1 MALSRKY
8 LQGMGLTEEQV
19 TAIIEANEE
28 TINGLKDEI
37 EKYKNA
43 SEDATKKLSKVQK
56 ELDGIKEEAEKNDGR
71 SPYKV
76 KYEALKEDMDKLQK
90 QFDDY
95 KADVDAKETKSKKSD
110 AYRKLLKE
118 TGVSEKRLDA
128 ILKVTD
134 IDNLEFDEEGKLKNM
149 DDLVKNIKEEWS
161 DFIATESK
169 QGAQTSN
176 PPANNG
182 GQKMTRAD
190 IYKKDDHGRYIL
202 STAER
207 QKALVDIGTNKI

>member
-19 TAIIEANEE
+19 NAIIEANEE

-37 EKYKNA
+37 DKYKTA
-43 SEDATKKLSKVQK
+43 SEKSSKDLAKVQK
-56 ELDGIKEEAEKNDGR
+56 ELDTMKDEAENGK

-76 KYEALKEDMDKLQK
+76 KYEALKEEMGKLQK
-90 QFDDY
+90 QYDDY
-95 KADVDAKETKSKKSD
+95 KADVDAKETKLKKSD

-118 TGVSEKRLDA
+118 TGVSEKRIDA
-128 ILKVTD
+128 VLRVTD
-134 IDNLEFDEEGKLKNM
+134 IDSLEFDEEGKLKNH
-149 DDLVKNIKEEWS
+149 DELVKSIKSEWS
-161 DFIATESK
+161 DFIATEST
-169 QGAQTSN
+169 QGVATST

-182 GQKMTRAD
+182 GKKMTRAD
-190 IYKKDDHGRYIL
+190 IYKKDEHGRYVL

-207 QKALVDIGTNKI
+207 QKALMDISTNKI

>member
-1 MALSRKY
+1 MALSRKF

-19 TAIIEANEE
+19 SAIIEANEE

-37 EKYKNA
+37 EKYKSA
-43 SEDATKKLSKVQK
+43 SEKSDKDLTKVQK
-56 ELDGIKEEAEKNDGR
+56 ELNDLKDEVEKNDGK

-76 KYEALKEDMDKLQK
+76 KYEALKEDMATLQK

-95 KADVDAKETKSKKSD
+95 KADVDAKETKLKKSD

-128 ILKVTD
+128 ILRVTD
-134 IDNLEFDEEGKLKNM
+134 LDKLEFDEEGKFKNL
-149 DDLVKNIKEEWS
+149 DDVVKAIKDEWS
-161 DFIATESK
+161 DFIQTESK
-169 QGAQTSN
+169 QGANTAN

-182 GQKMTRAD
+182 GG
-190 IYKKDDHGRYIL
+190 KKTKEEIMAIKD
-202 STAER
+202 TAER
-207 QKALVDIGTNKI
+207 QKAMLENKELFIS

>member
-134 IDNLEFDEEGKLKNM
+134 VDNLEFDEEGKLKNV

-169 QGAQTSN
+169 QGAHVGN

-182 GQKMTRAD
+182 TG
-190 IYKKDDHGRYIL
+190 KKSKEEIL
-202 STAER
+202 AIKDTAER
-207 QKALVDIGTNKI
+207 QKAMFENKELFI